1 MARKDIEEAVE
12 ALLTPVLAESGLE
25 LTDVEYVRERNWFLR
40 IYIDKDGGVDLND
53 CQEVSEKVGVLLD
66 EADLISDNYML
77 EVSSPGLDRV
87 LKKDKDFIRYTGEE
101 VDVKLFASTE
111 MTEGKKEFTAV
122 LDGLTDEGDL
132 KLRLANEKSM
142 VVERNKIAQVR
153 LHFSF

>member
-1 MARKDIEEAVE
+1 MARKDIEESVE
-12 ALLTPVLAESGLE
+12 ALLTPVLAERGLE

-111 MTEGKKEFTAV
+111 MTEGEKEFTAV

>member
-1 MARKDIEEAVE
+1 MARKDIEESVE

-111 MTEGKKEFTAV
+111 GKKEFTAV